1 MQTIIPFKILNID
14 NEGFHL
20 LAKIYINHKVARVI
34 IDTGASKTVFDKTRI
49 EKFVKERNF
58 HVHEKMSS
66 GLGTNTMQSQLAIL
80 KRIKIGAVEIEDYKA
95 VLLDLSH
102 VNQSYEQINLAAIDG
117 VLGSDILLKYHA
129 VIDYEKKLMKLKYS
143 KTKK

>member
-1 MQTIIPFKILNID
+1 MQSTIPFKILNID
-14 NEGFHL
+14 NEGYHL
-20 LAKIYINHKVARVI
+20 LMKMHINQKVARII

-66 GLGTNTMQSQLAIL
+66 GLGTNTMQSQLAVL
-80 KRIKIGAVEIEDYKA
+80 KKIKIGEIEIKDYKA

-102 VNQSYEQINLAAIDG
+102 VNQSYEQIDLGAIDG

-129 VIDYEKKLMKLKYS
+129 IIDYEKCVLKLKFK